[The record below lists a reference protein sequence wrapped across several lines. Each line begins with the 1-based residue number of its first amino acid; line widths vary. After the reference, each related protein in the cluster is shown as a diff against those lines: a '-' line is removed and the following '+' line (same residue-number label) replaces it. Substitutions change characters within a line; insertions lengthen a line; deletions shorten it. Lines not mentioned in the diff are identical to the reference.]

1 MTRFFRTATLGLAA
15 AALGAPV
22 LAQDL
27 TFWSWRQ
34 EDKAAYESLIADFEA
49 KNPGITVKFEAFEAQ
64 SYATVLSTALAAEN
78 GPDLMMVRAY
88 GAFEA
93 VAGAGYL
100 MPLTPEE
107 IPGLADL
114 PAPALKAE
122 TLRADGKIYA
132 VPFASQTMLV
142 IYNKDIYDQLGLK
155 EPDTWDELM
164 ANAKAIKDAGMFA
177 FANGTATAWQN
188 ETIATAL
195 MASTVGR
202 DFYDEVQEGKAGFD
216 DPRYVKGLTALK
228 DISAYFPDGFSGLDY
243 PSSQQ
248 LFASGM
254 AGMFAGG
261 SFELAN
267 FKSQNAAINLG
278 VFPAPGPEASD
289 EKLVGLYFD
298 GGYAGYAKT
307 KHPEAVKA
315 FLAYVASPEFGQK
328 FANSLNNLSPIPGV
342 TLDNPLLQEVSD
354 LNKASVPYIMLTN
367 FRFQEPSGSVL
378 VQAEVQRMLA
388 GESTPE
394 QAGKAIAD
402 GLAVYYTPSK

>member
-1 MTRFFRTATLGLAA
+1 
-15 AALGAPV
+15 
-22 LAQDL
+22 
-27 TFWSWRQ
+27 
-34 EDKAAYESLIADFEA
+34 
-49 KNPGITVKFEAFEAQ
+49 
-64 SYATVLSTALAAEN
+64 
-78 GPDLMMVRAY
+78 
-88 GAFEA
+88 
-93 VAGAGYL
+93 
-100 MPLTPEE
+100 
-107 IPGLADL
+107 
-114 PAPALKAE
+114 
-122 TLRADGKIYA
+122 
-132 VPFASQTMLV
+132 MLV